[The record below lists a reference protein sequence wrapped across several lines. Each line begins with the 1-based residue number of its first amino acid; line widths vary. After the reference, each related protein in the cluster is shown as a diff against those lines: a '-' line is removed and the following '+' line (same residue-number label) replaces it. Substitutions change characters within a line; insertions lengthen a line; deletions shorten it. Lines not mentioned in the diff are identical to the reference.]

1 MCRVCAKCIN
11 HMQCNEMVCEVKS
24 PNMKWRKGGRKNA
37 NAHTT
42 KESESERGSELQWEQ
57 EKSRARTNHNNNV
70 RWIGYFS
77 SDRSCI
83 ICGISTYLYVMTV
96 WYTQPDEDG
105 VLGSMLWCAVQCT
118 IYQMRLMN
126 IPLLFGVFSLFAVFQ
141 SASTICQSR
150 NGNDNSSI
158 FGMRLLNE
166 TQSIHTIQY
175 MQCETLQES
184 RERTYYVYLCI
195 YSNYA
200 LNSQSKRYVNTYAHR
215 RQNGLFSLLGCLPIR
230 FW

>member
-1 MCRVCAKCIN
+1 MEWCAKWKAQIWSGGKEEGKTQM
-11 HMQCNEMVCEVKS
+11 HTR
-24 PNMKWRKGGRKNA
+24 RKRA
-37 NAHTT
+37 R
-42 KESESERGSELQWEQ
+42 ERVSERQWEQ
-57 EKSRARTNHNNNV
+57 EKSRARTNRNNNV

-105 VLGSMLWCAVQCT
+105 VLSSMLCCAVLCNAQYTKCVCW
-118 IYQMRLMN
+118 MFLSCS
-126 IPLLFGVFSLFAVFQ
+126 VFSLSLQ

-175 MQCETLQES
+175 MQRETLQES
-184 RERTYYVYLCI
+184 RERTYMNVPICIQQLCI
-195 YSNYA
+195 E
-200 LNSQSKRYVNTYAHR
+200 
-215 RQNGLFSLLGCLPIR
+215 
-230 FW
+230 